1 MTQRF
6 KLTIDGVDY
15 DVEIGETST
24 SPVDVTVDGT
34 TYSVDLPA
42 DLGRPSSAATTPS
55 RPSPERP
62 SAPSPTAPA
71 PSAPTSG
78 GPGSINAPIPGRII
92 RLLVNVGDKV
102 TAGQGV
108 VIMESMKMEQTIESA
123 IDGIV
128 KNILVSPGDAVA
140 HGQAMVELG

>member
-15 DVEIGETST
+15 DVEVGETST

-34 TYSVDLPA
+34 IYSVDLLA
-42 DLGRPSSAATTPS
+42 DLGRPSSAATTTS
-55 RPSPERP
+55 RPSPER
-62 SAPSPTAPA
+62 PTAPA

-78 GPGSINAPIPGRII
+78 GSGSINAPIPGRII
-92 RLLVNVGDKV
+92 RLLVNVDDKV
-102 TAGQGV
+102 TAGQGI

-128 KNILVSPGDAVA
+128 KNILVSSGDAVA

>member
-1 MTQRF
+1 MMQRF

-15 DVEIGETST
+15 DVEVGETST

-34 TYSVDLPA
+34 TYFVDLPA
-42 DLGRPSSAATTPS
+42 DLGRTSLAATTPS
-55 RPSPERP
+55 RPSPEWP
-62 SAPSPTAPA
+62 STPSPT
-71 PSAPTSG
+71 APTSG

>member
-1 MTQRF
+1 MIQRF

-42 DLGRPSSAATTPS
+42 DLGRTSLAATTPS
-55 RPSPERP
+55 RPSPEWP
-62 SAPSPTAPA
+62 SAPSPTAP
-71 PSAPTSG
+71 TSG
-78 GPGSINAPIPGRII
+78 GPDSINAPIPGRII

-108 VIMESMKMEQTIESA
+108 VMMESMKMEQTIESA

-140 HGQAMVELG
+140 HGQAMVKLG